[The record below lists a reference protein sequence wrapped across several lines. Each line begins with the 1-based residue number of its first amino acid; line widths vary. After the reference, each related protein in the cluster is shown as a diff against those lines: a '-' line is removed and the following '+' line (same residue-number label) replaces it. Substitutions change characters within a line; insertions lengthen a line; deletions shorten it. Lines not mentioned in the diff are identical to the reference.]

1 MLTSGSEQGREP
13 INDDT
18 VAKTL
23 KRIIIRFQKKL
34 DFVCI
39 FQGKLVTSSF
49 HKERTIRQKR
59 QVF

>member
-34 DFVCI
+34 AFVCI

-49 HKERTIRQKR
+49 HKESTIGQKR